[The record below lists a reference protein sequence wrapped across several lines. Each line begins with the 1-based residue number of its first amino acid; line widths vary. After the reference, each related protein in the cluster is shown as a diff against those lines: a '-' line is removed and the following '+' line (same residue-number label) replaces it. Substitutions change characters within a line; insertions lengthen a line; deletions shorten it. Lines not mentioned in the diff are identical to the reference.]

1 MLIDNVA
8 LRGLAVWDIE
18 WLGELE
24 LDEESLIVGWT
35 LFVVLPVK
43 EAEFD
48 VDVEAE
54 SDGRREDV
62 DVTTSLIEIPGA
74 NDIEEVAVFDG

>member
-74 NDIEEVAVFDG
+74 NDIEEVVVFDG